1 MYYRE
6 QLIEL
11 LHSRARRRFSRGGLK
26 RKESALV
33 KKLRRAKKDA
43 PPMEKPEAVKTH
55 LRNMIIVPEMV
66 GSIIGVYNGKVFNQ
80 IEIKVIFFI
89 INITF
94 GSELKFFIHF
104 FRIDLKID

>member
-1 MYYRE
+1 M
-6 QLIEL
+6 
-11 LHSRARRRFSRGGLK
+11 HSRARRRFSRGGLK

-80 IEIKVIFFI
+80 IEIKVRTFI
-89 INITF
+89 ILYSIYFIEINII
-94 GSELKFFIHF
+94 EIC
-104 FRIDLKID
+104 

>member
-1 MYYRE
+1 MFFRE

-80 IEIKVIFFI
+80 IEIKVNKMLSFSLYSFYIFKIYLYLCI
-89 INITF
+89 IA
-94 GSELKFFIHF
+94 
-104 FRIDLKID
+104 

>member
-1 MYYRE
+1 MFFRE

-80 IEIKVIFFI
+80 IEIKVC
-89 INITF
+89 
-94 GSELKFFIHF
+94 
-104 FRIDLKID
+104 KILLFSSN

>member
-1 MYYRE
+1 M
-6 QLIEL
+6 
-11 LHSRARRRFSRGGLK
+11 HSRARRRFSRGGLK

-80 IEIKVIFFI
+80 IEIKVSITIVCYICRIFA
-89 INITF
+89 
-94 GSELKFFIHF
+94 
-104 FRIDLKID
+104 